1 MCPPGVNG
9 VGNGQAPAQ
18 QLPVENVVNQAA
30 EAQKAQGAN
39 PADDLPPLLKIGKTK
54 RFLMGVFSFGLSE
67 IIISD
72 CKAMNADKLHLLN
85 PDVRPPEKAK
95 VDKANS
101 KLQDAL
107 LGLRDMPFK
116 FNSAKKAALSSVRTR
131 FGKNAVP
138 KEGYAEAES
147 QAAKKLLDLIEKS
160 DHVITKKE
168 ARSIFEAEYAR
179 AHVEKLAKDLCRE
192 KLQERELP
200 IDGKIVNDDMASH
213 IIRSSSDMAQKI
225 ADVTSP
231 EQVADLLGEIESDVE
246 VELSKRVAFET
257 AFKAAK
263 QEAVSTLMDEGG
275 LSEEAAAEFVNQLQ
289 SSIKEASDAEPQGEH
304 LLTELAVARDAKTG
318 ALTNAQTVI
327 NSMKES
333 VQHVVN
339 DRVAVLKELNKL
351 DLLDGPQ
358 KVEMQKAALGQLG
371 LIKPEVVKV
380 VSETVQKVKLDDLK
394 TALKDQSQDAVVAS
408 LGEVLAKVNEAVIV
422 GLANAKAGNLGDE
435 GMSVVDVLAA
445 EVFAKSNPEL
455 KQLIAAQADAFA
467 SAAYRLTKNNEADPV
482 TAHLAQAMLQSSALP
497 ELKAPLVKLQE
508 SDRLVQA
515 LQGEELPD
523 ELRSAVRKR
532 QHELVQKF
540 GPERLNSENFQE
552 TEAWKATTAE
562 LQSRVSKGCLISL
575 DDVLDVYEG
584 HALRQKM
591 LPEVQRLADEVAREL
606 AANDAAQEREFEEA
620 EAQGNAPAQ
629 AEVPEGAPENEAAVP
644 INVKGF
650 LSSGVIEKKLKALE
664 NRTQLPA
671 VLDELKEFLKEEVK
685 FQRELAA
692 TKDETQKS
700 AVLALNQ
707 YLSNLPDEQVQ
718 QHVDK
723 VVQKLHQQ
731 LEVEV
736 KALIENS
743 ERNPENGQQIVKA
756 DVGRLGTACADIVRP
771 KALKAIAESSLPAD
785 VKQIMQ
791 EVVLQGEVFANDVD
805 VKAFKA
811 TVKALKKSADEAMKS
826 LAQSEK
832 CFEALRDALTTE
844 IAKLKSS
851 VSGEIKGESER
862 LLISALIGSV
872 LDGDNPIA
880 QKMNADVESSAR
892 LLLLVSEQVNQG
904 SQNVDRAMMDR
915 IVLAFVQKAAS
926 DAVVAHVQEKVTTS
940 QLVEQVN
947 LATPSDSLKNAIQTQ
962 LTVIRAQLGNEVV
975 SQDWHITRSDV
986 WNRLKNS
993 VKKRLE
999 QPEVILTAQDVA
1011 EEYAK
1016 QARIVLFEKAMTK
1029 RIEAYVER
1037 RQREQEGFKVFG
1049 SVSDL
1054 VQVVTAHLQHL
1065 NLSAVP
1071 LPDRFTILLND
1082 LQALFEQEAED
1093 QNTVHQR
1100 IQMAKDAVVGIF
1112 QDASGMDR
1120 DAVVAE
1126 LNLNQFDQAVLQICG
1141 SVKRTGR
1148 PVNGAV
1154 VGDVQGGN
1162 LSQEALEAVLTK
1174 INELGI
1180 NFGEECLKFVN
1191 AVKEARDVDDN
1202 VKSFLMKTAMRQM
1215 TFKDA
1220 ELLAHLKTAIQV
1232 VDAGK
1237 VNELTA
1243 IVNEGG
1249 VDAGKAFADKLAE
1262 ILAPVEAKFSEAA
1275 GDKADKAE
1283 LLLANHCLATM
1294 FLMKNPA
1301 LQEAMN
1307 QHSDVVQLAQM
1318 ALSANADL
1326 KAPEKAGA
1334 VICERFFNLEP
1345 VKSLT
1350 NNDHGFEI
1358 LNH

>member
-18 QLPVENVVNQAA
+18 QPVENANQAA
-30 EAQKAQGAN
+30 EAQRAQGAN
-39 PADDLPPLLKIGKTK
+39 PADDLPPLLKIGKTQ

-67 IIISD
+67 VIISD
-72 CKAMNADKLHLLN
+72 CKALNADKLHLLN

-116 FNSAKKAALSSVRTR
+116 FKSAKKAALASVRTR

-138 KEGYAEAES
+138 KEGYAEAETR
-147 QAAKKLLDLIEKS
+147 AGKKLLDLIKQSE
-160 DHVITKKE
+160 HVITKKE
-168 ARSIFEAEYAR
+168 ARSIFEAEYAQV
-179 AHVEKLAKDLCRE
+179 HVEKLAKELCHA

-200 IDGKIVNDDMASH
+200 INGHIVNDDMASH
-213 IIRSSSDMAQKI
+213 IIRSSSDIAQKI

-231 EQVADLLGEIESDVE
+231 VQVAALLGDIEGDVE
-246 VELSKRVAFET
+246 VELSKRLAFET

-263 QEAVSTLMDEGG
+263 KEAVSTLVDEGG

-289 SSIKEASDAEPQGEH
+289 SSIKEASDAEPQGEP
-304 LLTELAVARDAKTG
+304 LMTELAVARDAKTG

-333 VQHVVN
+333 VQQVVN

-351 DLLDGPQ
+351 DLPDGPQ

-394 TALKDQSQDAVVAS
+394 TALATQSQDAVVAS

-435 GMSVVDVLAA
+435 GMSVVDVLVA
-445 EVFAKSNPEL
+445 EVLAKSNPEL

-497 ELKAPLVKLQE
+497 ELKAPLEKLQE

-584 HALRQKM
+584 HALRQKI
-591 LPEVQRLADEVAREL
+591 LPEVQRLADEVA
-606 AANDAAQEREFEEA
+606 REFEEA

-671 VLDELKEFLKEEVK
+671 VLDELKELLKEEVK

-692 TKDETQKS
+692 TKDETQKL
-700 AVLALNQ
+700 AILALNQ

-756 DVGRLGTACADIVRP
+756 DVGRLVTACADIVRP

-811 TVKALKKSADEAMKS
+811 AVKALKKSADEAMKS

-832 CFEALRDALTTE
+832 CFEALRDVLTTE

-915 IVLAFVQKAAS
+915 IVLAFLQKAAS
-926 DAVVAHVQEKVTTS
+926 DAVVARVQTKVTTS
-940 QLVEQVN
+940 NLMEQIN
-947 LATPSDSLKNAIQTQ
+947 LGTPGDSLQDAIKAQ
-962 LTVIRAQLGNEVV
+962 LMVIRIQFGEEVV
-975 SQDWHITRSDV
+975 SENWHITRSDV
-986 WNRLKNS
+986 WNRLKTS
-993 VKKRLE
+993 VQKRLE
-999 QPEVILTAQDVA
+999 QPEVTLTPQDIA
-1011 EEYAK
+1011 LEYAK
-1016 QARIVLFEKAMTK
+1016 QARLVLFEKAMTR

-1037 RQREQEGFKVFG
+1037 RQQEQAGFKIFG
-1049 SVSDL
+1049 SANDL
-1054 VQVVTAHLQHL
+1054 VQAVTAHLQHL

-1071 LPDRFTILLND
+1071 VPDRFTILLND

-1112 QDASGMDR
+1112 QDASGLDR

-1162 LSQEALEAVLTK
+1162 LSQEALEEVLTK

-1249 VDAGKAFADKLAE
+1249 VDAGKAFADKLSE

>member
-1 MCPPGVNG
+1 MCRGVNA
-9 VGNGQAPAQ
+9 VGNGQAPVEQ
-18 QLPVENVVNQAA
+18 QPVENVANQAA
-30 EAQKAQGAN
+30 EAQRAQGAN
-39 PADDLPPLLKIGKTK
+39 PVDDLPPLLKIGKTK

-72 CKAMNADKLHLLN
+72 CKALNADKLHLLN

-116 FNSAKKAALSSVRTR
+116 FKSAKKAALSSVRTR

-263 QEAVSTLMDEGG
+263 QEAVTTLMRDGG
-275 LSEEAAAEFVNQLQ
+275 LSEETAAEFVNQLQ

-333 VQHVVN
+333 VRQIVN
-339 DRVAVLKELNKL
+339 DRVAVLQELNKL
-351 DLLDGPQ
+351 DLPDGPQ
-358 KVEMQKAALGQLG
+358 KQEMQKAALGQVG
-371 LIKPEVVKV
+371 LVKPEVVKV

-394 TALKDQSQDAVVAS
+394 TALKDQSQDDAVAA
-408 LGEVLAKVNEAVIV
+408 LGDVLTKVNEAVIA
-422 GLANAKAGNLGDE
+422 GLADAKAGNLGDE
-435 GMSVVDVLAA
+435 GMLVVDVLVA
-445 EVFAKSNPEL
+445 EVLAKSNPEL
-455 KQLIAAQADAFA
+455 KPLIAAQADAFA
-467 SAAYRLTKNNEADPV
+467 SAAYCLTKNNEADPA
-482 TAHLAQAMLQSSALP
+482 TAHLAQAMLQSAALP
-497 ELKAPLVKLQE
+497 ELKAPLEKLQE

-562 LQSRVSKGCLISL
+562 LQSRVSKGFLISL

-606 AANDAAQEREFEEA
+606 AANDAVQEREFEEA

-664 NRTQLPA
+664 NRTQLSA
-671 VLDELKEFLKEEVK
+671 VLDELKELLKEEVM

-756 DVGRLGTACADIVRP
+756 DVDRLVTACADIVRP
-771 KALKAIAESSLPAD
+771 KALKEIAESNLPAD

-811 TVKALKKSADEAMKS
+811 AVKALKKSADEAMQS
-826 LAQSEK
+826 LAEPEK
-832 CFEALRDALTTE
+832 CLEALRDALTTE
-844 IAKLKSS
+844 VATLKSKL
-851 VSGEIKGESER
+851 GEINEESVR
-862 LLISALIGSV
+862 LLSSALIESV

-880 QKMNADVESSAR
+880 QKMNANVESSAQ

-904 SQNVDRAMMDR
+904 SPNADRALMNR
-915 IVLAFVQKAAS
+915 IVLAFLQKAAS
-926 DAVVAHVQEKVTTS
+926 DAVVAHVQAKVTTS
-940 QLVEQVN
+940 NLMEQIS
-947 LATPSDSLKNAIQTQ
+947 LGTPGDSLQDAIKAQ
-962 LTVIRAQLGNEVV
+962 LMVIRNQFGEEVV
-975 SQDWHITRSDV
+975 SENWHITRSDV
-986 WNRLKNS
+986 WNRLKTS
-993 VKKRLE
+993 VQKRLE
-999 QPEVILTAQDVA
+999 RPEVTLTPQDIA
-1011 EEYAK
+1011 LEYAK
-1016 QARIVLFEKAMTK
+1016 QARLVLFEKAMTS

-1037 RQREQEGFKVFG
+1037 RQQEQAGFKIFG
-1049 SVSDL
+1049 SANDL
-1054 VQVVTAHLQHL
+1054 VQAVTAHLQHL
-1065 NLSAVP
+1065 NLGAVP
-1071 LPDRFTILLND
+1071 VPDRFTILLND

-1126 LNLNQFDQAVLQICG
+1126 LNLNQFDQAILQICG

-1162 LSQEALEAVLTK
+1162 LSQEALEEVLTK

-1243 IVNEGG
+1243 IVNEGA

-1318 ALSANADL
+1318 AFSANADL
-1326 KAPEKAGA
+1326 KVPEKSGA

-1358 LNH
+1358 LNR

>member
-18 QLPVENVVNQAA
+18 QPVENANQAA
-30 EAQKAQGAN
+30 EAQRAQGAN
-39 PADDLPPLLKIGKTK
+39 PADDLPPLLKIGKTQ

-67 IIISD
+67 VIISD
-72 CKAMNADKLHLLN
+72 CKALNADKLHLLN

-116 FNSAKKAALSSVRTR
+116 FKSAKKAALASVRTR

-138 KEGYAEAES
+138 KEGYAEAETR
-147 QAAKKLLDLIEKS
+147 AGKKLLDLIKQSE
-160 DHVITKKE
+160 HVITKKE
-168 ARSIFEAEYAR
+168 ARSIFEAEYAQV
-179 AHVEKLAKDLCRE
+179 HVEKLAKELCHA

-200 IDGKIVNDDMASH
+200 INGHIVNDDMASH
-213 IIRSSSDMAQKI
+213 IIRSSSDIAQKI

-231 EQVADLLGEIESDVE
+231 VQVAALLGDIEGDVE
-246 VELSKRVAFET
+246 VELSKRLAFET

-263 QEAVSTLMDEGG
+263 KEAVSTLVDEGG

-289 SSIKEASDAEPQGEH
+289 SSIKEASDAEPQGEP
-304 LLTELAVARDAKTG
+304 LMTELAVARDAKTG

-333 VQHVVN
+333 VQQVVN

-351 DLLDGPQ
+351 DLPDGPQ

-394 TALKDQSQDAVVAS
+394 TALATQSQDAVVAS

-435 GMSVVDVLAA
+435 GMSVVDVLVA
-445 EVFAKSNPEL
+445 EVLAKSNPEL

-497 ELKAPLVKLQE
+497 ELKAPLEKLQE

-591 LPEVQRLADEVAREL
+591 LPEVQRLADEVA
-606 AANDAAQEREFEEA
+606 REFEEA

-756 DVGRLGTACADIVRP
+756 DVGRLVTACADIVRP

-811 TVKALKKSADEAMKS
+811 AVKALKKSADEAMKS

-915 IVLAFVQKAAS
+915 IVLAFLQKAAS
-926 DAVVAHVQEKVTTS
+926 DAVVARVQTKVTTS
-940 QLVEQVN
+940 NLMEQIN
-947 LATPSDSLKNAIQTQ
+947 LGTPGDSLQDAIKAQ
-962 LTVIRAQLGNEVV
+962 LMVIRIQFGEEVV
-975 SQDWHITRSDV
+975 SENWHITRSDV
-986 WNRLKNS
+986 WNRLKTS
-993 VKKRLE
+993 VQKRLE
-999 QPEVILTAQDVA
+999 QPEVTLTPQDIA
-1011 EEYAK
+1011 LEYAK
-1016 QARIVLFEKAMTK
+1016 QARLVLFEKAMTR

-1037 RQREQEGFKVFG
+1037 RQQEQAGFKIFG
-1049 SVSDL
+1049 SANDL
-1054 VQVVTAHLQHL
+1054 VQAVTAHLQHL

-1071 LPDRFTILLND
+1071 VPDRFTILLND

-1162 LSQEALEAVLTK
+1162 LSQEALEEVLTK

-1249 VDAGKAFADKLAE
+1249 VDAGKAFADKLSE

>member
-1 MCPPGVNG
+1 MCRGVNA
-9 VGNGQAPAQ
+9 VGNGQAPVEQ
-18 QLPVENVVNQAA
+18 QPVENVANQAA
-30 EAQKAQGAN
+30 EAQRAQGAN
-39 PADDLPPLLKIGKTK
+39 PVDDLPPLLKIGKTK

-263 QEAVSTLMDEGG
+263 QEAVTTLMRDGG
-275 LSEEAAAEFVNQLQ
+275 LSEETAAEFVNQLQ

-333 VQHVVN
+333 VRQIVN
-339 DRVAVLKELNKL
+339 DRVAVLQELNKL
-351 DLLDGPQ
+351 DLPDGPQ
-358 KVEMQKAALGQLG
+358 KQEMQKAALGQVG
-371 LIKPEVVKV
+371 LVKPEVVKV

-394 TALKDQSQDAVVAS
+394 TALKDQSQDDAVAA
-408 LGEVLAKVNEAVIV
+408 LGDVLTKVNEAVIA
-422 GLANAKAGNLGDE
+422 GLADAKAGNLGDE
-435 GMSVVDVLAA
+435 GMLVVDVLVA
-445 EVFAKSNPEL
+445 EVLAKSNPEL
-455 KQLIAAQADAFA
+455 KPLIAAQADAFA
-467 SAAYRLTKNNEADPV
+467 SAAYCLTKNNEADPA
-482 TAHLAQAMLQSSALP
+482 TAHLAQAMLQSAALP
-497 ELKAPLVKLQE
+497 ELKAPLEKLQE

-606 AANDAAQEREFEEA
+606 AANDAVQEREFEEA

-664 NRTQLPA
+664 NRTQLSA
-671 VLDELKEFLKEEVK
+671 VLDELKELLKEEVM

-756 DVGRLGTACADIVRP
+756 DVDRLVTACADIVRP
-771 KALKAIAESSLPAD
+771 KALKEIAESNLPAD

-811 TVKALKKSADEAMKS
+811 AVKALKKSADEAMQS
-826 LAQSEK
+826 LAEPEK
-832 CFEALRDALTTE
+832 CLEALRDALTTE
-844 IAKLKSS
+844 VATLKSKL
-851 VSGEIKGESER
+851 GEINEESVR
-862 LLISALIGSV
+862 LLSSALIESV

-880 QKMNADVESSAR
+880 QKMNANVESSAQ

-904 SQNVDRAMMDR
+904 SPNADRALMNR
-915 IVLAFVQKAAS
+915 IVLAFLQKAAS
-926 DAVVAHVQEKVTTS
+926 DAVVAHVQAKVTTS
-940 QLVEQVN
+940 NLMEQIS
-947 LATPSDSLKNAIQTQ
+947 LGTPGDSLQDAIKAQ
-962 LTVIRAQLGNEVV
+962 LMVIRNQFGEEVV
-975 SQDWHITRSDV
+975 SENWHITRSDV
-986 WNRLKNS
+986 WNRLKTS
-993 VKKRLE
+993 VQKRLE
-999 QPEVILTAQDVA
+999 RPEVTLTPQDIA
-1011 EEYAK
+1011 LEYAK
-1016 QARIVLFEKAMTK
+1016 QARLVLFEKAMTS

-1037 RQREQEGFKVFG
+1037 RQQEQAGFKIFG
-1049 SVSDL
+1049 SANDL
-1054 VQVVTAHLQHL
+1054 VQAVTAHLQHL
-1065 NLSAVP
+1065 NLGAVP
-1071 LPDRFTILLND
+1071 VPDRFTILLND

-1126 LNLNQFDQAVLQICG
+1126 LNLNQFDQAILQICG

-1162 LSQEALEAVLTK
+1162 LSQEALEEVLTK

-1243 IVNEGG
+1243 IVNEGA

-1318 ALSANADL
+1318 AFSANADL
-1326 KAPEKAGA
+1326 KVPEKSGA

-1358 LNH
+1358 LNR

>member
-18 QLPVENVVNQAA
+18 QPVENANQAA
-30 EAQKAQGAN
+30 EAQRAQGAN
-39 PADDLPPLLKIGKTK
+39 PADDLPPLLKIGKTQ

-67 IIISD
+67 VIISD
-72 CKAMNADKLHLLN
+72 CKALNADKLHLLN

-116 FNSAKKAALSSVRTR
+116 FKSAKKAALASVRTR

-138 KEGYAEAES
+138 KEGYAEAETR
-147 QAAKKLLDLIEKS
+147 AGKKLLDLIKQSE
-160 DHVITKKE
+160 HVITKKE
-168 ARSIFEAEYAR
+168 ARSIFEAEYAQV
-179 AHVEKLAKDLCRE
+179 HVEKLAKELCHA

-200 IDGKIVNDDMASH
+200 INGHIVNDDMASH
-213 IIRSSSDMAQKI
+213 IIRSSSDIAQKI

-231 EQVADLLGEIESDVE
+231 VQVAALLGDIEGDVE
-246 VELSKRVAFET
+246 VELSKRLAFET

-263 QEAVSTLMDEGG
+263 KEAVSTLVDEGG

-289 SSIKEASDAEPQGEH
+289 SSIKEASDAEPQGEP
-304 LLTELAVARDAKTG
+304 LMTELAVARDAKTG

-333 VQHVVN
+333 VQQVVN

-351 DLLDGPQ
+351 DLPDGPQ

-394 TALKDQSQDAVVAS
+394 TALATQSQDAVVAS

-435 GMSVVDVLAA
+435 GMSVVDVLVA
-445 EVFAKSNPEL
+445 EVLAKSNPEL

-497 ELKAPLVKLQE
+497 ELKAPLEKLQE

-591 LPEVQRLADEVAREL
+591 LPEVQRLADEVARE
-606 AANDAAQEREFEEA
+606 FEEA

-671 VLDELKEFLKEEVK
+671 VLDELKELLKEEVK

-692 TKDETQKS
+692 TKDETQKL
-700 AVLALNQ
+700 AILALNQ

-756 DVGRLGTACADIVRP
+756 DVGRLVTACADIVRP

-811 TVKALKKSADEAMKS
+811 AVKALKKSADEAMKS

-832 CFEALRDALTTE
+832 CFEALRDVLTTE

-915 IVLAFVQKAAS
+915 IVLAFLQKAAS
-926 DAVVAHVQEKVTTS
+926 DAVVARVQTKVTTS
-940 QLVEQVN
+940 NLMEQIN
-947 LATPSDSLKNAIQTQ
+947 LGTPGDSLQDAIKAQ
-962 LTVIRAQLGNEVV
+962 LMVIRIQFGEEVV
-975 SQDWHITRSDV
+975 SENWHITRSDV
-986 WNRLKNS
+986 WNRLKTS
-993 VKKRLE
+993 VQKRLE
-999 QPEVILTAQDVA
+999 QPEVTLTPQDIA
-1011 EEYAK
+1011 LEYAK
-1016 QARIVLFEKAMTK
+1016 QARLVLFEKAMTR

-1037 RQREQEGFKVFG
+1037 RQQEQAGFKIFG
-1049 SVSDL
+1049 SANDL
-1054 VQVVTAHLQHL
+1054 VQAVTAHLQHL

-1071 LPDRFTILLND
+1071 VPDRFTILLND

-1112 QDASGMDR
+1112 QDASGLDR

-1162 LSQEALEAVLTK
+1162 LSQEALEEVLTK

-1249 VDAGKAFADKLAE
+1249 VDAGKAFADKLSE

>member
-1 MCPPGVNG
+1 MCRGVNA
-9 VGNGQAPAQ
+9 VGNGQAPVEQ
-18 QLPVENVVNQAA
+18 QPVENVANQAA
-30 EAQKAQGAN
+30 EAQRAQGAN
-39 PADDLPPLLKIGKTK
+39 PVDDLPPLLKIGKTK

-72 CKAMNADKLHLLN
+72 CRAMNADKLHLLN

-263 QEAVSTLMDEGG
+263 QEAVTTLMRDGG
-275 LSEEAAAEFVNQLQ
+275 LSEETAAEFVNQLQ

-333 VQHVVN
+333 VRQIVN
-339 DRVAVLKELNKL
+339 DRVAVLQELNKL
-351 DLLDGPQ
+351 DLPDGPQ
-358 KVEMQKAALGQLG
+358 KQEMQKAALGQVG
-371 LIKPEVVKV
+371 LVKPEVVKV

-394 TALKDQSQDAVVAS
+394 TALKDQSQDDAVAA
-408 LGEVLAKVNEAVIV
+408 LGDVLTKVNEAVIA
-422 GLANAKAGNLGDE
+422 GLADAKAGNLGDE
-435 GMSVVDVLAA
+435 GMLVVDVLVA
-445 EVFAKSNPEL
+445 EVLAKSNPEL
-455 KQLIAAQADAFA
+455 KPLIAAQADAFA
-467 SAAYRLTKNNEADPV
+467 SAAYCLTKNNEADPA
-482 TAHLAQAMLQSSALP
+482 TAHLAQAMLQSAALP
-497 ELKAPLVKLQE
+497 ELKAPLEKLQE

-606 AANDAAQEREFEEA
+606 AANDAVQEREFEEA

-664 NRTQLPA
+664 NRTQLSA
-671 VLDELKEFLKEEVK
+671 VLDELKELLKEEVM

-756 DVGRLGTACADIVRP
+756 DVDRLVTACADIVRP
-771 KALKAIAESSLPAD
+771 KALKEIAESNLPAD

-811 TVKALKKSADEAMKS
+811 AVKALKKSADEAMQS
-826 LAQSEK
+826 LAEPEK
-832 CFEALRDALTTE
+832 CLEALRDALTTE
-844 IAKLKSS
+844 VATLKSKL
-851 VSGEIKGESER
+851 GEINEESVR
-862 LLISALIGSV
+862 LLSSALIESV

-880 QKMNADVESSAR
+880 QKMNANVESSAQ

-904 SQNVDRAMMDR
+904 SPNADRALMNR
-915 IVLAFVQKAAS
+915 IVLAFLQKAAS
-926 DAVVAHVQEKVTTS
+926 DAVVAHVQAKVTTS
-940 QLVEQVN
+940 NLMEQIS
-947 LATPSDSLKNAIQTQ
+947 LGTPGDSLQDAIKAQ
-962 LTVIRAQLGNEVV
+962 LMVIRNQFGEEVV
-975 SQDWHITRSDV
+975 SENWHITRSDV
-986 WNRLKNS
+986 WNRLKTS
-993 VKKRLE
+993 VQKRLE
-999 QPEVILTAQDVA
+999 RPEVTLTPQDIA
-1011 EEYAK
+1011 LEYAK
-1016 QARIVLFEKAMTK
+1016 QARLVLFEKAMTS

-1037 RQREQEGFKVFG
+1037 RQQEQAGFKIFG
-1049 SVSDL
+1049 SANDL
-1054 VQVVTAHLQHL
+1054 VQAVTAHLQHL
-1065 NLSAVP
+1065 NLGAVP
-1071 LPDRFTILLND
+1071 VPDRFTILLND

-1100 IQMAKDAVVGIF
+1100 IQIAKDAVVGIF

-1126 LNLNQFDQAVLQICG
+1126 LNLNQFDQAILQICG

-1162 LSQEALEAVLTK
+1162 LSQEALEEVLTK

-1318 ALSANADL
+1318 AFSANADL
-1326 KAPEKAGA
+1326 KVPEKSGA

-1350 NNDHGFEI
+1350 NNPKKK
-1358 LNH
+1358 

>member
-18 QLPVENVVNQAA
+18 QPVENANQAA
-30 EAQKAQGAN
+30 EAQRAQGAN
-39 PADDLPPLLKIGKTK
+39 PADDLPPLLKIGKTQ

-67 IIISD
+67 VIISD
-72 CKAMNADKLHLLN
+72 CKALNADKLHLLN

-116 FNSAKKAALSSVRTR
+116 FKSAKKAALASVRTR

-138 KEGYAEAES
+138 KEGYAEAETR
-147 QAAKKLLDLIEKS
+147 AGKKLLDLIKQSE
-160 DHVITKKE
+160 HVITKKE
-168 ARSIFEAEYAR
+168 ARSIFEAEYAQV
-179 AHVEKLAKDLCRE
+179 HVEKLAKELCHA

-200 IDGKIVNDDMASH
+200 INGHIVNDDMASH
-213 IIRSSSDMAQKI
+213 IIRSSSDIAQKI

-231 EQVADLLGEIESDVE
+231 VQVAALLGDIEGDVE
-246 VELSKRVAFET
+246 VELSKRLAFET

-263 QEAVSTLMDEGG
+263 KEAVSTLVDEGG

-289 SSIKEASDAEPQGEH
+289 SSIKEASDAEPQGEP
-304 LLTELAVARDAKTG
+304 LMTELAVARDAKTG

-333 VQHVVN
+333 VQQVVN

-351 DLLDGPQ
+351 DLPDGPQ

-394 TALKDQSQDAVVAS
+394 TALATQSQDAVVAS

-435 GMSVVDVLAA
+435 GMSVVDVLVA
-445 EVFAKSNPEL
+445 EVLAKSNPEL

-497 ELKAPLVKLQE
+497 ELKAPLEKLQE

-584 HALRQKM
+584 HALRQKI
-591 LPEVQRLADEVAREL
+591 LPEVQRLADEVA
-606 AANDAAQEREFEEA
+606 REFEEA

-692 TKDETQKS
+692 TKDETQKL
-700 AVLALNQ
+700 AILALNQ

-756 DVGRLGTACADIVRP
+756 DVGRLVTACADIVRP

-811 TVKALKKSADEAMKS
+811 AVKALKKSADEAMKS

-832 CFEALRDALTTE
+832 CFEALRDVLTTE

-915 IVLAFVQKAAS
+915 IVLAFLQKAAS
-926 DAVVAHVQEKVTTS
+926 DAVVARVQTKVTTS
-940 QLVEQVN
+940 NLMEQIN
-947 LATPSDSLKNAIQTQ
+947 LGTPGDSLQDAIKAQ
-962 LTVIRAQLGNEVV
+962 LMVIRIQFGEEVV
-975 SQDWHITRSDV
+975 SENWHITRSDV
-986 WNRLKNS
+986 WNRLKTS
-993 VKKRLE
+993 VQKRLE
-999 QPEVILTAQDVA
+999 QPEVTLTPQDIA
-1011 EEYAK
+1011 LEYAK
-1016 QARIVLFEKAMTK
+1016 QARLVLFEKAMTR

-1037 RQREQEGFKVFG
+1037 RQQEQAGFKIFG
-1049 SVSDL
+1049 SANDL
-1054 VQVVTAHLQHL
+1054 VQAVTAHLQHL

-1071 LPDRFTILLND
+1071 VPDRFTILLND

-1112 QDASGMDR
+1112 QDASGLDR

-1162 LSQEALEAVLTK
+1162 LSQEALEEVLTK

-1249 VDAGKAFADKLAE
+1249 VDAGKAFADKLSE

>member
-18 QLPVENVVNQAA
+18 QQPVENVVNQAA

-39 PADDLPPLLKIGKTK
+39 PADDLPPLLKIGKTQ
-54 RFLMGVFSFGLSE
+54 RILMGIFSFGLSE
-67 IIISD
+67 VIIND

-85 PDVRPPEKAK
+85 PDVKQPDKAK
-95 VDKANS
+95 VERANS
-101 KLQDAL
+101 KLQNAL
-107 LGLRDMPFK
+107 LGVRDMPFK
-116 FNSAKKAALSSVRTR
+116 FNSAKKAALASVRSR

-138 KEGYAEAES
+138 QEGYAEAES
-147 QAAKKLLDLIEKS
+147 RAGKKLLDLIEKS

-168 ARSIFEAEYAR
+168 ARSIFEAEYAQ

-200 IDGKIVNDDMASH
+200 IDGKIVNDDMALH

-263 QEAVSTLMDEGG
+263 QEAVSTLVNEGG

-333 VQHVVN
+333 VQQVVN

-351 DLLDGPQ
+351 DLPDGPQ
-358 KVEMQKAALGQLG
+358 KVEMQKAALGQVG
-371 LIKPEVVKV
+371 LVKPEVVKV

-394 TALKDQSQDAVVAS
+394 TALATQSQDAVVAS
-408 LGEVLAKVNEAVIV
+408 LGEVLAKVNEAVIA
-422 GLANAKAGNLGDE
+422 GLADAKTGNLGDE
-435 GMSVVDVLAA
+435 GMSVIDVLAA
-445 EVFAKSNPEL
+445 EALVKSHPEL
-455 KQLIAAQADAFA
+455 KPLIATQADAFA
-467 SAAYRLTKNNEADPV
+467 AAAYRLTKDEADSA
-482 TAHLAQAMLQSSALP
+482 TAHLAQAMLQSATLP
-497 ELKAPLVKLQE
+497 ELKAPLEKLQE
-508 SDRLVQA
+508 SERLLQA
-515 LQGEELPD
+515 LQCEELPD
-523 ELRSAVRKR
+523 ELCSAVRKR
-532 QHELVQKF
+532 QQQKLCRKF
-540 GPERLNSENFQE
+540 GPEGFNKNFQE

-562 LQSRVSKGCLISL
+562 LQSRVKEGRLISL
-575 DDVLDVYEG
+575 DDVLDVYEV
-584 HALRQKM
+584 HAVREMM
-591 LPEVQRLADEVAREL
+591 LPKVQKLADEVARDL
-606 AANDAAQEREFEEA
+606 AALEAAREREFEGDQGNEP
-620 EAQGNAPAQ
+620 AQGGAP
-629 AEVPEGAPENEAAVP
+629 ERAPENEAAVP

-650 LSSGVIEKKLKALE
+650 LSSGVIEEKLKALE

-671 VLDELKEFLKEEVK
+671 VLDQLKELLKEEVK

-692 TKDETQKS
+692 TKDETQNS
-700 AVLALNQ
+700 AILALKG

-731 LEVEV
+731 LEAEA

-756 DVGRLGTACADIVRP
+756 DVSRLSTACADIVRP
-771 KALKAIAESSLPAD
+771 KALKAIAESNLPAD

-811 TVKALKKSADEAMKS
+811 AVKALKKSADEAMKS
-826 LAQSEK
+826 LAQPEK

-904 SQNVDRAMMDR
+904 SPNADQAMMDR

-947 LATPSDSLKNAIQTQ
+947 LATPSDSLKNAIQAQ
-962 LTVIRAQLGNEVV
+962 LMVIRAQLGNEVV
-975 SQDWHITRSDV
+975 SQNWHITRSDV
-986 WNRLKNS
+986 WSRLKNS

-999 QPEVILTAQDVA
+999 QPDVTLTALDIA
-1011 EEYAK
+1011 DEYAK
-1016 QARIVLFEKAMTK
+1016 QARIVLFEKAMTR

-1037 RQREQEGFKVFG
+1037 RQREQAGFKVFG

-1065 NLSAVP
+1065 DLTVP
-1071 LPDRFTILLND
+1071 VPDRFTILLND
-1082 LQALFEQEAED
+1082 FQALFEQEAED
-1093 QNTVHQR
+1093 QNAVRQR
-1100 IQMAKDAVVGIF
+1100 IQMAKDAVIGIF

-1126 LNLNQFDQAVLQICG
+1126 LNLNQFDEAVLQICG

-1148 PVNGAV
+1148 LVNGAV

-1162 LSQEALEAVLTK
+1162 LSQEALEEVLTK

-1180 NFGEECLKFVN
+1180 NFGEECLKFVD

-1220 ELLAHLKTAIQV
+1220 ELLAHLKTAMQV

-1237 VNELTA
+1237 VDELKA
-1243 IVNEGG
+1243 IVTGG
-1249 VDAGKAFADKLAE
+1249 GDNAGKAFVDKLAE
-1262 ILAPVEAKFSEAA
+1262 ILAPLEAKFSEAA
-1275 GDKADKAE
+1275 GDKADEAG

-1294 FLMKNPA
+1294 FLMTNPA

-1307 QHSDVVQLAQM
+1307 QHSDVIVLAQL
-1318 ALSANADL
+1318 ALSANEEF
-1326 KAPEKAGA
+1326 KAPEKAG
-1334 VICERFFNLEP
+1334 VVKICERFFNLEP

-1350 NNDHGFEI
+1350 KNDYGFEI
-1358 LNH
+1358 VNH